1 MGQASLAMIECSE
14 RIHQHILDDCLSVVE
29 RKSNWIVRTIVETF
43 SMFAVLNLWSFRSF
57 EPDLNRHP
65 LA

>member
-1 MGQASLAMIECSE
+1 MGQAYLAMIDCSE
-14 RIHQHILDDCLSVVE
+14 HIHQHILDDCLSVVE
-29 RKSNWIVRTIVETF
+29 RMSNWIVRTIVETF
-43 SMFAVLNLWSFRSF
+43 CMFAMLNLWSFGSF